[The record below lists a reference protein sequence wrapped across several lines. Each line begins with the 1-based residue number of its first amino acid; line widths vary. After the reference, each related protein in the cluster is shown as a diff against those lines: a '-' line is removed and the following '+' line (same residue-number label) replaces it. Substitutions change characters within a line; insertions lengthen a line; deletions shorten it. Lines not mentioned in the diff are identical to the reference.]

1 MKFLYL
7 NSDKMGDGDPQLGRK
22 LMKSFLTEL
31 ATSNIHIDAIGC
43 VNSAINLTTEGS
55 DVIDIFKTFA
65 SRGVRI
71 ATCGTCLEHYGRK
84 DALLIGEVGSM
95 DMTVKIMASAEQ
107 IIRPN

>member
-7 NSDKMGDGDPQLGRK
+7 NSDKMGDGDPQLGKK

-31 ATSNIHIDAIGC
+31 AASETPIDLIGC

-55 DVIDIFKTFA
+55 DVIDILKIFEG
-65 SRGVRI
+65 RGVRI
-71 ATCGTCLEHYGRK
+71 ASCGTCLEHYGRK
-84 DALLIGEVGSM
+84 DALLIGEVGTM